1 MADPI
6 CRWRNSS
13 IKQVVEFNILL
24 PLSPCTKKEAR
35 AVVEHRWAV
44 FGGKD
49 FFQTPYQLAAQMGL
63 YYEDDQF
70 FYPRFDKLISIEEAT
85 DYMEYWGKHY
95 YAPNPYTRSM
105 TTTKEPI
112 IINRFLVNW
121 ALDHKNPLF
130 SEALKSMFSEDI
142 GNTDIL
148 VNMINNFTD
157 VTINNDIISI
167 KPNAP
172 HNRFNVVSPEFGIN
186 DKKGFFEFVGKN
198 AGSSISLTNAPLLP
212 LQQIFYGAP
221 GTGKSHT
228 VDKDYVKDNKCFRI
242 TFHPDTDYASFV
254 GCYKPKMGGPTGED
268 ITYSFVPQV
277 FLNAYIYAWNH
288 PDEPTYL
295 VIEELN
301 RGNCA
306 QIFGDIFQL
315 LDRQK
320 TGHPGYS
327 KYTINADSDI
337 ATYLS
342 GELKDKESYEKVIRE
357 IYGPKEFD
365 FSILALPSNLNILA
379 TMNTSDQSLFPI
391 DSAFKRRWGMEY
403 VGVNYTD
410 AEQFTVVI
418 DETHKYSWSEI
429 LKGLNGYIKQEKHST
444 NKILGNRFVQSDDNN
459 VISAVAFRDKVLFF
473 LFNDVFKEEDEFRT
487 DFFGGNDELYFEDL
501 CEGDGWTTYVINFI
515 EKTCGTSNKSNTQQP
530 DGVTPQQS
538 EKESTTETE

>member
-1 MADPI
+1 MDEIVKHINDTNASYRQLSAGDAKNTDLFLDNEHYALFKDSGEQITVRYNKENLSKAILFIASVLP
-6 CRWRNSS
+6 RKFDQSS
-13 IKQVVEFNILL
+13 IH
-24 PLSPCTKKEAR
+24 CTISYS
-35 AVVEHRWAV
+35 
-44 FGGKD
+44 KD
-49 FFQTPYQLAAQMGL
+49 FVTDQLALLDALFKENGIPVETITQVWNARKDVQQKNGKVDSRFYFNGLIKDVAFTDHSGMLCNSKFTIRNYLAGGYSDLHIKKSNDGIFDVTVTNVTTPYDDGKENGL
-63 YYEDDQF
+63 EDT
-70 FYPRFDKLISIEEAT
+70 SITA
-85 DYMEYWGKHY
+85 Y
-95 YAPNPYTRSM
+95 
-105 TTTKEPI
+105 
-112 IINRFLVNW
+112 
-121 ALDHKNPLF
+121 
-130 SEALKSMFSEDI
+130 
-142 GNTDIL
+142 
-148 VNMINNFTD
+148 
-157 VTINNDIISI
+157 SI
-167 KPNAP
+167 
-172 HNRFNVVSPEFGIN
+172 
-186 DKKGFFEFVGKN
+186 
-198 AGSSISLTNAPLLP
+198 P

-228 VDKDYVKDNKCFRI
+228 VDNDYVKDNKCFRI

-254 GCYKPKMGGPTGED
+254 GCYKPKMGGATGED

-277 FLNAYIYAWNH
+277 FLNAYLYAWNH
-288 PDEPTYL
+288 PGEPTYL

-320 TGHPGYS
+320 IGHPGYS

-337 ATYLS
+337 STYLS
-342 GELKDKESYEKVIRE
+342 GELENKERYENVIRE
-357 IYGPKEFD
+357 FYGIKEFD

-391 DSAFKRRWGMEY
+391 DSAFKRRWEMEY

-444 NKILGNRFVQSDDNN
+444 NKILGNRFVQSDENN